1 MQFCCYRPG
10 CSTLAASGA
19 SGASDLRWDDGTME
33 NHHFLIGEA
42 SISMGHFPWRT
53 VSHNQRVYVLHICI
67 LYIYVHYYWCNIIFC
82 NCMLHTICPTHI
94 FSFPIQVHVLLEG
107 TTDSYPRWRML
118 IEDQQNV
125 RLGLWN
131 SPRTPFSQAKY
142 MVQKT
147 CILIINI
154 IQRNTYFLLINW
166 GLRVKISLSF
176 CRY

>member
-67 LYIYVHYYWCNIIFC
+67 LYIYMCIIIDVISYFVIACYIPYVQHIYFHSRSKCTSFWKVQLTHTHVEGCWSKINRMFVWGYGTVRGHHFHKPNTWFRKPAYSSSILYKEIHIFC
-82 NCMLHTICPTHI
+82 W
-94 FSFPIQVHVLLEG
+94 S
-107 TTDSYPRWRML
+107 
-118 IEDQQNV
+118 IEV
-125 RLGLWN
+125 WE
-131 SPRTPFSQAKY
+131 
-142 MVQKT
+142 
-147 CILIINI
+147 
-154 IQRNTYFLLINW
+154 
-166 GLRVKISLSF
+166 
-176 CRY
+176 